1 MDTAIPA
8 EMVVVDMK
16 ERLGHSP
23 EPLWLPFFT

>member
-16 ERLGHSP
+16 KRLGRLP
-23 EPLWLPFFT
+23 EPLSRVVLV